1 MAHGDDLR
9 RLMGGPFRAPRVDA
23 LAPHESNGHEG
34 SAPARVLTHP
44 SSLIPHPSKVP
55 FRFQPIESGAFAG
68 GDYTP
73 AWLVKRLLVA
83 NQPAIIGG
91 PQKAL
96 KTSLAV
102 DLAVSLDTATP
113 FLGAFDVYRRVRVA
127 VLSGESG
134 PHALQQTA
142 RRVCA
147 VRGLRL
153 EDLGVLWQFS
163 LPQMG
168 HPEHRLELGAG
179 LKDLEVEV
187 VIIDPLY
194 LCLLGGSDAKAEN
207 LYHMGPLLLA
217 VAQSC
222 LDAGATPFLVH
233 HATKPAGR
241 SGEPLQLADL
251 AFSGIAEFAR
261 QWVLIGRREP
271 FLPGQ
276 PNRLWLSGGGSC
288 GQGGLWALDIDE
300 GTLNDDFSGRIW
312 DVSVKPAGEER
323 NAKKEALRAEKEAE
337 KRRQAEEE
345 MQRDMMDLMRALD
358 GLGEA
363 PATDTRLRKEL
374 AWGAERVGRVLA
386 RLRRER
392 VVETYTATVPT
403 GTGLRLTEASR
414 RVEEE
419 EG

>member
-1 MAHGDDLR
+1 MATADELLAWELR
-9 RLMGGPFRAPRVDA
+9 QGRPPRR
-23 LAPHESNGHEG
+23 HEG
-34 SAPARVLTHP
+34 NGQAGPDAPPGGRADDRPRLRA
-44 SSLIPHPSKVP
+44 P
-55 FRFQPIESGAFAG
+55 FRFRPINSQAFAG

-83 NQPAIIGG
+83 SQPAIIGG

-96 KTSLAV
+96 KTSIAL

-113 FLGAFDVYRRVRVA
+113 FLGAFDVYKRVRVA

-147 VRGLRL
+147 ARGLEL
-153 EDLGVLWQFS
+153 EGLGIEWQFS
-163 LPQMG
+163 LPQLG
-168 HPEHRLELGAG
+168 HPEDRLELRNG
-179 LKDLEVEV
+179 LKELEVEA

-222 LDAGATPFLVH
+222 LEAGATPFLVH
-233 HATKPAGR
+233 HSTKPAGR
-241 SGEPLQLADL
+241 SGEPLQLGDL

-261 QWVLIGRREP
+261 QWLLIGRRDA
-271 FLPGQ
+271 FVPGQ
-276 PNRLWLSGGGSC
+276 ASRLWLSGGGSC

-300 GTLNDDFSGRIW
+300 GTLGDDFSGRVW
-312 DVSVKPAGEER
+312 EVSVKSAGEER
-323 NAKKEALRAEKEAE
+323 EARKEAQRADKEADR
-337 KRRQAEEE
+337 RRQAEED
-345 MQRDMMDLMRALD
+345 MQRDMSELMRALD
-358 GLGEA
+358 RLAADGA
-363 PATDTRLRKEL
+363 AATDGRLRREL
-374 AWGAERVGRVLA
+374 AWGADRVGQTLA
-386 RLRRER
+386 RLRRDG
-392 VVETYTATVPT
+392 VIETHTASVPT
-403 GTGLRLTEASR
+403 GTGARLVEASR
-414 RVEEE
+414 RPE